1 MARYAIYYMPHEQSP
16 LSLFGCSVLG
26 YDAVSGTDVPYPDDP
41 VFLEPA
47 ALGWTA
53 APRRYGFH
61 ATLKPP
67 FKLAVGCS
75 IEDLMAHLAAF
86 AADQRTFQVDLKL
99 ADLDHF
105 IALVPIDAPPALRRL
120 ADDCVRDFDRYRAPL
135 SAADRERR
143 HPDRLSPSELE
154 NLDRW
159 GYPHVFEDFRFH
171 MTLTGPLETD
181 ARVQLE
187 PVLRAMFERVPQT
200 ASIDAIALLRQGD
213 DEQDRFVVQ
222 ARFPFAAA

>member
-16 LSLFGCSVLG
+16 LSRFGCSVLG
-26 YDAVSGTDVPYPDDP
+26 YDAATGADVPYPEDP
-41 VFLEPA
+41 LFLEPA

-67 FKLAVGCS
+67 FKLAPGCS
-75 IEDLMAHLAAF
+75 IEDLTAHLAVF
-86 AADQRTFQVDLKL
+86 ASDQRAFPVDLKL
-99 ADLDHF
+99 ADLQHF
-105 IALVPIDAPPALRRL
+105 IALVPVATPPALQRL

-135 SAADRERR
+135 SPADRERR

-159 GYPHVFEDFRFH
+159 GYPHVFDDFRFH
-171 MTLTGPLETD
+171 MTLAGPLETED
-181 ARVQLE
+181 RVQLE
-187 PVLRAMFERVPQT
+187 PVLRTMFEQVPQT
-200 ASIDAIALLRQGD
+200 ASVDAIALLRQGD

-222 ARFPFAAA
+222 ARFPFAPT